1 MSTENENEITTT
13 YRAKSVLVDMADRYG
28 MEPGP
33 FESTVRAICMPPRAS
48 REEFA
53 AFLLV
58 AKEYRLNP
66 LTKEI
71 YAFPKKT
78 GGIVPIVSID
88 GWVSLVNSHPAC
100 DGFDFSWENNDRG
113 ELVSCTC
120 TMHRKDRSHP
130 VVVTEYLAECARQ
143 TEAWKMK
150 HRMLRHKAMIQGARY
165 AFGFSG
171 IYDADEGEVIAEARD
186 VTPASARTLPPPVPE
201 DEPETVTIEATVVP
215 QPEPTPPKP
224 SRARK
229 PKPAPAPVET
239 KPEVTSETPHDPV
252 TGEVIEEEPDPAP
265 PAATTPIETEVDPGP
280 PAVGSEAWWVSL
292 EDWAKMSGDKD
303 ALDEVWSDFD
313 VYAVLAGDE
322 QATNDATVIYDRALA
337 RITHKDLEDA
347 GQTSL
352 LDVLPE

>member
-1 MSTENENEITTT
+1 MTENEITTT
-13 YRAKSVLVDMADRYG
+13 YRTKSVLVDMADRYG

-33 FESTVRAICMPPRAS
+33 FESTVRAICMPPGAT

-71 YAFPKKT
+71 YAFPKR
-78 GGIVPIVSID
+78 GGGLVPIVSID

-100 DGFDFSWENNDRG
+100 DGFDFSWENDDRG

-143 TEAWKMK
+143 TEPWKMK

-186 VTPASARTLPPPVPE
+186 VTPTARPLPPPVPE
-201 DEPETVTIEATVVP
+201 DDEVTIEPEKPT
-215 QPEPTPPKP
+215 EPTPPKP

-229 PKPAPAPVET
+229 PKAEPKTPPET
-239 KPEVTSETPHDPV
+239 IISGAV
-252 TGEVIEEEPDPAP
+252 GEEEPDPAP
-265 PAATTPIETEVDPGP
+265 PAATAPVEQKVEVDPGP
-280 PAVGSEAWWVSL
+280 PAVGSAEWWESL
-292 EDWAKMSGDKD
+292 EGWAKMAGDKD

-322 QATNDATVIYDRALA
+322 QATNDATVIYDRAIA